1 VNARRDAGTGLA
13 DISYAA
19 FADTDPDPEGQNCAN
34 GIYAGYCGTQK
45 SNTGLYIAV
54 GFGGQIIGTKNPL
67 AENAEF
73 FWFADAG
80 SNNGNNDKY
89 AVFAPDGIASN
100 KVMTDINHHIV
111 LATATGGSNQKWVF
125 DGNASPGFW
134 RNPASGDI
142 LKATFDGGPIVT
154 ASTESSS
161 NPKELWTFKTP

>member
-1 VNARRDAGTGLA
+1 MAVGTSG
-13 DISYAA
+13 AA
-19 FADTDPDPEGQNCAN
+19 SASFRTPGFGGSTWNCAN

-80 SNNGNNDKY
+80 SNHANNDKH
-89 AVFAPDGIASN
+89 AVFAPDGVASN
-100 KVMTDINHHIV
+100 KVMADINHHIV
-111 LATATGGSNQKWVF
+111 LATASGAANQKWVF
-125 DGNASPGFW
+125 DGSVPGYW
-134 RNPASGDI
+134 RNVGTNDV

-154 ASTESSS
+154 VGSETSNSS
-161 NPKELWTFKTP
+161 ELWTFETP